1 MHTCLLT
8 VNLGVCSIQ
17 EVWKMAPCPSR
28 EDLLATLH
36 TEGAG
41 RQTTLWRLTGLGE
54 ERASSALRPLE
65 QLVTLSPREE
75 GAGGSQ
81 FGSVLWNPE
90 GPQTVLGP
98 VTLHCLSLSLSV
110 CACVCLCDPH
120 TFPGAG
126 CDHSRATTLHLE
138 STRERQQRAPH
149 SHFLPC
155 HSFPHT
161 SLKVLVRRLSPLP
174 LISSYKPESPCAET
188 FSLAT
193 HSPIQA

>member
-1 MHTCLLT
+1 
-8 VNLGVCSIQ
+8 
-17 EVWKMAPCPSR
+17 MAPCPSR

-98 VTLHCLSLSLSV
+98 VTLHCLSLSLSLSVRV
-110 CACVCLCDPH
+110 CVYVIH
-120 TFPGAG
+120 T
-126 CDHSRATTLHLE
+126 HSPEQVATT
-138 STRERQQRAPH
+138 AG
-149 SHFLPC
+149 
-155 HSFPHT
+155 
-161 SLKVLVRRLSPLP
+161 RRLSIWSLQESD
-174 LISSYKPESPCAET
+174 SSVRSTRT

-193 HSPIQA
+193 HFLTQA